1 MSQKEIVGT
10 AEFRSVGVDDDPVDV
25 QIDAWLQEY
34 PQVTIIDVKYQVL
47 PFVEDDVLNF
57 ATFALVLFHE
67 PEPPPNVSRATTQR
81 MQIPAGQAARS
92 RHKPEN

>member
-1 MSQKEIVGT
+1 MSQKEIAGA
-10 AEFRSVGVDDDPVDV
+10 AEFRCIRAEDGPVDV

-34 PQVTIIDVKYQVL
+34 PQVTIMDVKYQVV
-47 PFVEDDVLNF
+47 PYVEADALNF

-81 MQIPAGQAARS
+81 MQMPAGAGARP
-92 RHKPEN
+92 RP

>member
-1 MSQKEIVGT
+1 MSQKEIVGA
-10 AEFRSVGVDDDPVDV
+10 AEFRCLRAEDDPVDV

-34 PQVTIIDVKYQVL
+34 PQVTIMDVKYQVV
-47 PFVEDDVLNF
+47 PYVEADALNF

-81 MQIPAGQAARS
+81 MQMPAGAGARP
-92 RHKPEN
+92 RP

>member
-10 AEFRSVGVDDDPVDV
+10 AEFRCVRTEDDPVDV

-34 PQVTIIDVKYQVL
+34 PQVTIVDVKYQVV
-47 PFVEDDVLNF
+47 PYVEADLLNF

-67 PEPPPNVSRATTQR
+67 PEPPPNASRATTQR
-81 MQIPAGQAARS
+81 MQMPAGAGAKARS
-92 RHKPEN
+92 